1 MFVSP
6 RKAGQ
11 GAFLSEDFV
20 IPTLVA
26 GPRFRIRPITVHDT
40 VKDYGAVLASL
51 ERLSERFGAEWGWP
65 EREFT
70 FEQALID
77 VAWLQKEG
85 QLRRSLSYVVT
96 TPDEERQLGRIHVA
110 PSDTADADAVV
121 VFWVRA
127 DEEDSS
133 VEKELEEFVR
143 EWMTTA
149 WPFEAVR
156 FPGRDL

>member
-1 MFVSP
+1 MFESP
-6 RKAGQ
+6 HKAGHE
-11 GAFLSEDFV
+11 AFLPDSFV
-20 IPTLVA
+20 VPTLVA
-26 GPRFRIRPITVHDT
+26 GPRFLIRPVTVHDV
-40 VKDYGAVLASL
+40 VKDYGAVIGSLDRLAG
-51 ERLSERFGAEWGWP
+51 RFGPEWGWP
-65 EREFT
+65 DREFT

-85 QLRRSLSYVVT
+85 QLRRSFSYVVM

-110 PSDTADADAVV
+110 PSDAPGSDAVV

-143 EWMTTA
+143 EWA
-149 WPFEAVR
+149 
-156 FPGRDL
+156 